1 MLMTKYHPDTRFI
14 TDYAAGSLPFSQA
27 LCVSAHLHYCDDCRH
42 KVEQL
47 SSLGSFMFDEL
58 EAQQNDADA
67 MEQSFNELMS
77 RIDDLP
83 EARFVAKSQAAN
95 DNRTQRLPSA
105 LHKLTRGDLDS
116 LQWHSIGKYFSY
128 SDLDIGDKA
137 RETSL
142 FSIKAGGN
150 VPRHRHKGDEITVV
164 LKGSFSDQDDHY
176 QAGDFIVRTRGE
188 MHTPVA
194 AQDED
199 CLCLSTLDAPIQM
212 TNWFYRLLM
221 PFIKASAQS
230 SRV

>member
-116 LQWHSIGKYFSY
+116 LQWHSIGKYF
-128 SDLDIGDKA
+128 
-137 RETSL
+137 
-142 FSIKAGGN
+142 
-150 VPRHRHKGDEITVV
+150 TVV